1 MAHVVERFGEK
12 ISKPGSA
19 LTSLFPTP
27 NAIADDNFAGL
38 GLSRSKINTLRKLA
52 KAVVDGE
59 VDFSAS
65 SECVIESLT
74 KIPLIDRSMA
84 EYIAL
89 RALGEPD
96 AFPSSDPVLRRMA
109 SNTDRPLSAQQ
120 LEARSEAWRPWRG
133 YAALHMWCG
142 SKSDLS
148 QG

>member
-1 MAHVVERFGEK
+1 VVYRFGDK

-27 NAIADDNFAGL
+27 KAIANGNFAGL
-38 GLSRSKINTLRKLA
+38 GLSRSLVNTLQKLA
-52 KAVVDGE
+52 KAVVDGDL
-59 VDFSAS
+59 DFSAS

-74 KIPLIDRSMA
+74 KVPRIDRSMA

-96 AFPSSDPVLRRMA
+96 AFPSNDPVLRRVA
-109 SNTDRPLSAQQ
+109 SNTDRSLSAQQ

-133 YAALHMWCG
+133 YAALHIWC
-142 SKSDLS
+142 SY
-148 QG
+148 